1 MNEKNSFIQKL
12 NSIFKNQS
20 IVTRNMI
27 FTSLYIILTGAVVIG
42 YSYYI
47 QGNVLTNQL
56 QTDSGKTMEAL
67 VKQVSKE
74 DAEAAKETPDP
85 NSPLQQKVTEIFND
99 LAITHPNIAQGY
111 IFGPELEDGNK
122 TSIIA
127 LPTAVLDMFKEENLM
142 LGDLYQQPKVHA
154 DTVKEMLK
162 TKEISFT
169 KAYKDDYGTWITV
182 LHPFLD
188 NNGEVFAYM
197 GIDVDASLIHAGK
210 IKLLTSTLIALFI
223 TLIIVLAL
231 QYYTMKRTFRPISDL
246 KVALEKLSNGDF
258 TVLLPSS
265 DDEFGQV
272 NTKFNMTVNHMNELV
287 STIKKVSEQ
296 SAEQSNILFSTV
308 ELNNKNALEI
318 TKNMKEMSDSADMQS
333 ASITES
339 VVSLEEITTG
349 VTTIAGN
356 TTELSEISL
365 HMKEQS
371 ELGNQN
377 IEQVIE
383 QMNSI
388 NYSVKDSVN
397 IIEKLQSRSQEIG
410 QIVQVI
416 TEIAAQ
422 TNLLSLNAS
431 IEAARAGE
439 EGRGFAV
446 VAGEVK
452 KLSEESKKSADQIAT
467 LIQFIQD
474 ETELAVKA
482 IGEGEEKVETGIR
495 VVKETGS
502 LFEGILIST
511 DSVTSQ
517 IQEVSAA
524 TQEMVAETEQITAAI
539 KQLAV
544 LAEKNSSVSTGIQMS
559 TQEQQATFAQIFES
573 AEQLNQVS
581 GRLEELVEELQ
592 VK

>member
-1 MNEKNSFIQKL
+1 ML
-12 NSIFKNQS
+12 
-20 IVTRNMI
+20 
-27 FTSLYIILTGAVVIG
+27 FTSLYIILTGAVVIWS
-42 YSYYI
+42 SYYI

-56 QTDSGKTMEAL
+56 QSDSEKTMNAF
-67 VKQVSKE
+67 VNMVSTE
-74 DAEAAKETPDP
+74 DAMEAKNSTDP
-85 NSPLQQKVTEIFND
+85 NSPVQQKLTELFNE
-99 LAITHPNIAQGY
+99 LPNSNPNIAQGY
-111 IFGPELEDGNK
+111 IFGPELADGNK
-122 TSIIA
+122 TSFIA
-127 LPTAVLDMFKEENLM
+127 SSNALHDIFKEENIF
-142 LGDLYQQPKVHA
+142 LGDLYEQPQVHA
-154 DTVKEMLK
+154 DVVKEMLK
-162 TKEISFT
+162 IKSLSYTE
-169 KAYKDDYGTWITV
+169 AYTDNWGTWITV
-182 LHPFLD
+182 LYPFID
-188 NNGEVFAYM
+188 QSGEVFAYM
-197 GIDVDASLIHAGK
+197 GIDVDASLVNAGK
-210 IKLLTSTLIALFI
+210 KELLGSTLIALLI
-223 TLIIVLAL
+223 TLIIVLAM
-231 QYYTMKRTFRPISDL
+231 QYYTMKRTFKPINDL
-246 KVALEKLSNGDF
+246 KGALEKLSDGNF
-258 TVLLPSS
+258 TVQLKTS

-272 NTKFNMTVNHMNELV
+272 NAKFNMTVNHMNELV
-287 STIKKVSEQ
+287 STIKKVSEK
-296 SAEQSNILFSTV
+296 SAEQSQILYSTV
-308 ELNNKNALEI
+308 ESNNKNSSEI
-318 TKNMKEMSDSADMQS
+318 TRNIIDMSESVDLQS
-333 ASITES
+333 TSISES

-371 ELGNQN
+371 ELGNHN

-397 IIEKLQSRSQEIG
+397 IIEKLQSRSEEIG
-410 QIVQVI
+410 QIAEVI

-452 KLSEESKKSADQIAT
+452 KLSEESKKSADQIAE
-467 LIQFIQD
+467 LIQFIQN
-474 ETELAVKA
+474 ETALAVKA
-482 IGEGEEKVETGIR
+482 ISEGEDKVQKGIH

-544 LAEKNSSVSTGIQMS
+544 LAEKNSTVSTEIQMS
-559 TQEQQATFAQIFES
+559 TQEQQQTFAQIFES

-581 GRLEELVEELQ
+581 GELETVVDQLR

>member
-1 MNEKNSFIQKL
+1 MNKKASFIQKMS
-12 NSIFKNQS
+12 SIFRNQS

-27 FTSLYIILTGAVVIG
+27 FTSLYIILTGAVVIW

-56 QTDSGKTMEAL
+56 QSDSGKTMEAL
-67 VKQVSKE
+67 VKQVTVE
-74 DAEAAKETPDP
+74 DAKAAKETKDP
-85 NSPLQQKVTEIFND
+85 NSPIHQKLKETFNE

-111 IFGPELEDGNK
+111 IFGPELEGGNK
-122 TSIIA
+122 TSFIA
-127 LPTAVLDMFKEENLM
+127 SANALHDMFAEEDIF
-142 LGDLYQQPKVHA
+142 LGDLYEQPKIHA
-154 DTVKEMLK
+154 DAVREMLK
-162 TKEISFT
+162 TKSISFT
-169 KAYKDDYGTWITV
+169 DAYTDAWGTWITV
-182 LHPFLD
+182 LYPFID
-188 NNGEVFAYM
+188 QSGDVFAYM
-197 GIDVDASLIHAGK
+197 GIDVDASLIASGK
-210 IKLLTSTLIALFI
+210 KELLTSTLIALLI
-223 TLIIVLAL
+223 TLIIVLAM
-231 QYYTMKRTFRPISDL
+231 QYITMKRTFKPISDL
-246 KVALEKLSNGDF
+246 KGALEKLSNGDF
-258 TVLLPSS
+258 TVQLKPS

-272 NTKFNMTVNHMNELV
+272 NAKFNMTVNHMNELV

-296 SAEQSNILFSTV
+296 SAEQSSVLFSTV
-308 ELNNKNALEI
+308 ESNNKNASEI

-333 ASITES
+333 ISITES

-371 ELGNQN
+371 ELGNSN
-377 IEQVIE
+377 IEQVID

-452 KLSEESKKSADQIAT
+452 KLSEESKKSADQIAE

-495 VVKETGS
+495 VVRETGS

-524 TQEMVAETEQITAAI
+524 TQQMVAETEQITASI

-544 LAEKNSSVSTGIQMS
+544 LAERNSSVSTEIQVS

-581 GRLEELVEELQ
+581 GRLEGLVEQLR

>member
-1 MNEKNSFIQKL
+1 MNKISNFIQKL
-12 NSIFKNQS
+12 NAIFKNQS

-27 FTSLYIILTGAVVIG
+27 FTSLYIILTGAVVIW

-47 QGNVLTNQL
+47 QGNVLTHQL
-56 QTDSGKTMEAL
+56 QTDSGKIMETLA
-67 VKQVSKE
+67 KQVSIE
-74 DAEAAKETPDP
+74 DAKEAKDTKDP
-85 NSPLQQKVTEIFND
+85 NSPLQQKLMKTFEE
-99 LAITHPNIAQGY
+99 LTITYPNIAQGY
-111 IFGPELEDGNK
+111 IFGPELENGNK
-122 TSIIA
+122 TSVIA
-127 LPTAVLDMFKEENLM
+127 LPQTLLDLFKESNM
-142 LGDLYQQPKVHA
+142 ALGDLYEQPKLHVDA
-154 DTVKEMLK
+154 VKEMLN
-162 TKEISFT
+162 TKEISYT
-169 KAYKDDYGTWITV
+169 KAYNDDFGTWITV
-182 LHPFLD
+182 LYPFVN
-188 NNGEVFAYM
+188 NNGEIFAYM
-197 GIDVDASLIHAGK
+197 GIDVDASLIASGK
-210 IKLLTSTLIALFI
+210 SELISSTLIALLI
-223 TLIIVLAL
+223 TLIIVLGL
-231 QYYTMKRTFRPISDL
+231 QYYTLKRTFQPISDL
-246 KVALEKLSNGDF
+246 KDALDKLSNGDF
-258 TVLLPSS
+258 TVQLKTS

-272 NTKFNMTVNHMNELV
+272 NAKFNITVNYMNELV

-296 SAEQSNILFSTV
+296 SAEQSNLLFSTV
-308 ELNNKNALEI
+308 ESNNKNASEI
-318 TKNMKEMSDSADMQS
+318 TKNMKDMSDSADMQS
-333 ASITES
+333 ISITES

-349 VTTIAGN
+349 VTTIASN

-371 ELGNQN
+371 ELGNHN

-388 NYSVKDSVN
+388 NYSVKDSVD

-452 KLSEESKKSADQIAT
+452 KLSEESRKSADQIAE
-467 LIQFIQD
+467 LIRFIQD

-495 VVKETGS
+495 VVRETGS
-502 LFEGILIST
+502 LFEGILLST

-524 TQEMVAETEQITAAI
+524 TQQMVAETEQITASI

-544 LAEKNSSVSTGIQMS
+544 LAEKNSSVSTDIQMS
-559 TQEQQATFAQIFES
+559 TQEQQATFVQIFES

-581 GRLEELVEELQ
+581 GRLESLVEQLQ